1 MAMNSTAQQGY
12 LLPCGRDIES
22 AGDRLDEGEAG
33 RGDEHEQSCPHCRAA
48 RESLRVL
55 REVTGHLVEHP
66 LEPSV
71 GLTDRIMAAVRAEA
85 RRHDMVALPSAEP
98 GAVFISEQ
106 AAATVLRFAADSVV
120 GVHARRCRVTATPV
134 TPGAD
139 NAGGV
144 GTVEVELSVAVS
156 YRSFAAGELE
166 VVRERVSAAAAAGIG
181 VRVARLDVIVTDLY
195 DA

>member
-1 MAMNSTAQQGY
+1 MAMNSTAQGY

-22 AGDRLDEGEAG
+22 AWASLDEIEAG
-33 RGDEHEQSCPHCRAA
+33 RGDEHEQTCPHCRAV
-48 RESLRVL
+48 RESLRML

-71 GLTDRIMAAVRAEA
+71 GLTDRVMAAVRAEV
-85 RRHDMVALPSAEP
+85 RRHDMVPLPTAEP
-98 GAVFISEQ
+98 GAVLISEQ

-120 GVHARRCRVTATPV
+120 GVHARRCRVTATPS
-134 TPGAD
+134 AD
-139 NAGGV
+139 DAGGV
-144 GTVEVELSVAVS
+144 GAVEVEVELSVAVS
-156 YRSFAAGELE
+156 YHSFVAGELQ

-181 VRVARLDVIVTDLY
+181 VRVARLDVIVADLY

>member
-1 MAMNSTAQQGY
+1 MAMNSTAQGY

-22 AGDRLDEGEAG
+22 VWDRLDEIEAG
-33 RGDEHEQSCPHCRAA
+33 RGGEHEQTCPHCRAA

-55 REVTGHLVEHP
+55 REVTGHLVEYP

-71 GLTDRIMAAVRAEA
+71 GLTDQIMAAVRAEV

-98 GAVFISEQ
+98 GAVLISEQ

-120 GVHARRCRVTATPV
+120 GVHARRCRVTATPS
-134 TPGAD
+134 AD
-139 NAGGV
+139 TTGGV
-144 GTVEVELSVAVS
+144 GTVEVEVELSVAVS
-156 YRSFAAGELE
+156 YHSFVAGDLE
-166 VVRERVSAAAAAGIG
+166 VVRERVSAAAVAGIG
-181 VRVARLDVIVTDLY
+181 MRLSRLDVIAADLY

>member
-22 AGDRLDEGEAG
+22 AWDRLDEGEAG

-55 REVTGHLVEHP
+55 REVTGHLVEYP

-71 GLTDRIMAAVRAEA
+71 SLTDRIMAAVRAEV
-85 RRHDMVALPSAEP
+85 RRHDMVPLPSAEA
-98 GAVFISEQ
+98 GAVLISEQ
-106 AAATVLRFAADSVV
+106 AAATVLRFAADSVE
-120 GVHARRCRVTATPV
+120 GVHARRCRVTATPS
-134 TPGAD
+134 AD
-139 NAGGV
+139 DAGGV
-144 GTVEVELSVAVS
+144 GAVEVELSVAVS
-156 YRSFAAGELE
+156 YHSFAGGDLE

-181 VRVARLDVIVTDLY
+181 VRLARLDVIVADLY